1 MLAVEFGLMILVS
14 LRHAASR
21 SVHAR
26 PVLSPGCTRRSARKT
41 RFAGTTLR
49 ATLPESA
56 TLGMEGTSLDY
67 RKSSRFAYAGLQELG
82 LEIPRMT
89 WFDWGGFLAAWVLV
103 GGLIGLLIWLA
114 DSAVKRRR
122 GSHQARESP
131 MSDAFAN
138 RVALVTG
145 GSRGIGRSTAL
156 RLASE
161 GADVAISYAS
171 RVQEAEQ
178 VVAEIQAL
186 GRKAI
191 CVPCNVARPDD
202 VDRLVSQTR
211 EQLGPIDLL
220 AHCGAI
226 SNICD
231 HADLSYELWLETI
244 DVNLNGAFLV
254 VFAVKDE
261 MIARGFGRMV
271 LVSSVAALRPRKM
284 QIHYA
289 SSKAGVIALTRCC
302 GEAFAPHNVRVNCV
316 APGLIETEMAHVLSD
331 EAMKRIVA
339 DTPLGRIGQPDEI
352 ASVIRFLLSE
362 ESSFMT
368 GETLSASGGRVTL
381 P

>member
-1 MLAVEFGLMILVS
+1 
-14 LRHAASR
+14 
-21 SVHAR
+21 
-26 PVLSPGCTRRSARKT
+26 
-41 RFAGTTLR
+41 
-49 ATLPESA
+49 
-56 TLGMEGTSLDY
+56 
-67 RKSSRFAYAGLQELG
+67 
-82 LEIPRMT
+82 
-89 WFDWGGFLAAWVLV
+89 
-103 GGLIGLLIWLA
+103 
-114 DSAVKRRR
+114 
-122 GSHQARESP
+122 
-131 MSDAFAN
+131 MSDEFAN

-156 RLASE
+156 RLALE

-171 RVQEAEQ
+171 RIRDAEH
-178 VVAEIQAL
+178 VVAEIEAL

-191 CVPCNVARPDD
+191 CVPCNVARRDE
-202 VDRLVSQTR
+202 VDRLVSVTR

-226 SNICD
+226 SNIAD
-231 HADLSYELWLETI
+231 HTGLSYELWLETI

-254 VFAVKDE
+254 VFAVKDA

-271 LVSSVAALRPRKM
+271 LVSSLAALRPRKL

-302 GEAFAPHNVRVNCV
+302 GEAFAPHGVRINCV

-331 EAMKRIVA
+331 ESMKRIVSE
-339 DTPLGRIGQPDEI
+339 TPLGRIGQPDEI
-352 ASVIRFLLSE
+352 AAVIRFLLSE

>member
-1 MLAVEFGLMILVS
+1 
-14 LRHAASR
+14 
-21 SVHAR
+21 
-26 PVLSPGCTRRSARKT
+26 
-41 RFAGTTLR
+41 
-49 ATLPESA
+49 
-56 TLGMEGTSLDY
+56 
-67 RKSSRFAYAGLQELG
+67 
-82 LEIPRMT
+82 
-89 WFDWGGFLAAWVLV
+89 
-103 GGLIGLLIWLA
+103 
-114 DSAVKRRR
+114 
-122 GSHQARESP
+122 
-131 MSDAFAN
+131 MSDAFAG

-145 GSRGIGRSTAL
+145 GSRGIGRATAL
-156 RLASE
+156 RVARE

-171 RVQEAEQ
+171 RTDDARQ

-186 GRKAI
+186 GRRAI
-191 CVPCNVARPDD
+191 CVPCNVARVED
-202 VDRLVSQTR
+202 VTRLVAHTR

-220 AHCGAI
+220 VHCGAI
-226 SNICD
+226 SNIAD
-231 HADLSYELWLETI
+231 HTELSYELWLETI

-261 MIARGFGRMV
+261 MIARGFGRIV

-302 GEAFAPHNVRVNCV
+302 AEAFAPHNVRVNCV
-316 APGLIETEMAHVLSD
+316 APGLIETEMAHVLAD
-331 EAMKRIVA
+331 ETMKRVVA

-352 ASVIRFLLSE
+352 AAVIRFLLSE

>member
-1 MLAVEFGLMILVS
+1 
-14 LRHAASR
+14 
-21 SVHAR
+21 
-26 PVLSPGCTRRSARKT
+26 
-41 RFAGTTLR
+41 
-49 ATLPESA
+49 
-56 TLGMEGTSLDY
+56 
-67 RKSSRFAYAGLQELG
+67 
-82 LEIPRMT
+82 
-89 WFDWGGFLAAWVLV
+89 
-103 GGLIGLLIWLA
+103 
-114 DSAVKRRR
+114 
-122 GSHQARESP
+122 

-145 GSRGIGRSTAL
+145 GSRGIGRATAL
-156 RLASE
+156 RLAAE
-161 GADVAISYAS
+161 GADVAISFVS
-171 RVQEAEQ
+171 RSREAEQ
-178 VVAEIQAL
+178 VVAEIQAM

-191 CVPCNVARPDD
+191 CVSCDVAKPDE
-202 VDRLVSQTR
+202 VSRLVSRTR
-211 EQLGPIDLL
+211 DELGPIDLL

-231 HADLSYELWLETI
+231 HSKLSYELWLETI

-261 MIARGFGRMV
+261 MIARQFGRIV

-302 GEAFAPHNVRVNCV
+302 AEAFAPDNVRVNCV
-316 APGLIETEMAHVLSD
+316 APGLIDTEMAHVLPE

-339 DTPLGRIGQPDEI
+339 DTPMGRIGHPDEI
-352 ASVIRFLLSE
+352 ASIIVFLLGE